1 MKIKSYIRKN
11 RPKFPRMNRFLLFL
25 FIFSTTCKA
34 QTTLGRST
42 EHLLFK
48 EAKSGQAILILK
60 DSLLYKGNP
69 LKQRQFSHTPY
80 PSVLK
85 DYLPFSIHNK
95 TYLVYRGCGTVL
107 EWRNDTIVRVD
118 NSFLHRNQFFAST
131 FTYNNKIYFFGG
143 YGLFTYKNIVTK
155 YNPTTKE
162 WDEEETF
169 GNPPSPRRL
178 ALSHIINNDLYLFSG
193 YEKDEDNFSQNKE
206 VAPIVWKLNL
216 PTMTWSQAGK
226 YSSNLNI
233 NSKDGI
239 ASSFTINEKLYII
252 PLTEY
257 SYVYEIDLKNNTI
270 ITFKGKAKSVEQTF
284 YDNKTNEVVY
294 IYKDGDGVKSLVR
307 TKLQEFLGK
316 QVSREAFILP
326 WYLSLSISVIIIV
339 ITGLF
344 LLLILL
350 LYINKRRSRFVP
362 FSGIT
367 FHSKSTNFYFRGK
380 LLDTLDDA
388 EILILDYLVQNRHR
402 FVSLNELN
410 HLYENEINKNNF
422 STVVKRREVAF
433 ASLLSKLQILTSK
446 IENDILISRK
456 NKEDKR
462 IKEIKLKENFIRIK

>member
-1 MKIKSYIRKN
+1 
-11 RPKFPRMNRFLLFL
+11 MNRFLLFL
-25 FIFSTTCKA
+25 FIFSTTCQA
-34 QTTLGRST
+34 QTILGRST

-69 LKQRQFSHTPY
+69 LQQHQFSHTPY

-85 DYLPFSIHNK
+85 DYLPFFIHNK
-95 TYLVYRGCGTVL
+95 TYLVYRGCGAVL
-107 EWRNDTIVRVD
+107 EWRNDSIVRVD

-169 GNPPSPRRL
+169 GTPPSPRRF
-178 ALSHIINNDLYLFSG
+178 ALSQIIDKNLYLFSG
-193 YEKDEDNFSQNKE
+193 YEKDEANFLQNKE
-206 VAPIVWKLNL
+206 VAPIVWKLHL
-216 PTMTWSQAGK
+216 PSMTWSQVGRFNSAIH
-226 YSSNLNI
+226 I
-233 NSKDGI
+233 NTKDGI
-239 ASSFTINEKLYII
+239 ASSFTANNKLYLI
-252 PLTEY
+252 PLMEY
-257 SYVYEIDLKNNTI
+257 SYTFEIDLKNNTI
-270 ITFKGKAKSVEQTF
+270 TTFKGKPKSIEQSF
-284 YDNKTNEVVY
+284 YDKKTDEVVY

-307 TKLQEFLGK
+307 SRLQEFLGK
-316 QVSREAFILP
+316 QVNKEAFILP
-326 WYLSLSISVIIIV
+326 WYLSLNPVVITIV
-339 ITGLF
+339 ILGLL

-367 FHSKSTNFYFRGK
+367 FHTHSANFYFRGK
-380 LLDTLDDA
+380 LLDTLDDT
-388 EILILDYLVQNRHR
+388 ELLILDYLVQNRHR

-410 HLYENEINKNNF
+410 HLYENDVNKNNF

-433 ASLLSKLQILTSK
+433 ASLLSKLQILTST

>member
-1 MKIKSYIRKN
+1 
-11 RPKFPRMNRFLLFL
+11 MNRFLLFL
-25 FIFSTTCKA
+25 FIFSTTCQA
-34 QTTLGRST
+34 QTILGRST

-48 EAKSGQAILILK
+48 EAKSGEAILILK

-69 LKQRQFSHTPY
+69 LQQHQFSHTPY

-95 TYLVYRGCGTVL
+95 TYLVYRGCGAVL
-107 EWRNDTIVRVD
+107 EWRNDSIVRVD

-169 GNPPSPRRL
+169 GTPPSPRRF
-178 ALSHIINNDLYLFSG
+178 AFSQIIDKNLYLFSG
-193 YEKDEDNFSQNKE
+193 YEKDEANFLQNKE
-206 VAPIVWKLNL
+206 VAPIVWKLHL
-216 PTMTWSQAGK
+216 PSMTWSQVGRFNSAIH
-226 YSSNLNI
+226 I
-233 NSKDGI
+233 NTKDGI
-239 ASSFTINEKLYII
+239 ASSFTANNKLYLI
-252 PLTEY
+252 PLIEY
-257 SYVYEIDLKNNTI
+257 SYTFEIDLKKNTI
-270 ITFKGKAKSVEQTF
+270 TTFKGKPKSVEQSF
-284 YDNKTNEVVY
+284 YDKKTDEVVY

-307 TKLQEFLGK
+307 SRLQEFLGK
-316 QVSREAFILP
+316 QVNKEAFILP
-326 WYLSLSISVIIIV
+326 WYLSLNPVVITIV
-339 ITGLF
+339 ILGLL

-367 FHSKSTNFYFRGK
+367 FHTNSANFYFRGK
-380 LLDTLDDA
+380 PLDTLDDT
-388 EILILDYLVQNRHR
+388 ELLILDYLVQNRHR

-410 HLYENEINKNNF
+410 HLYENDVNKNNF
-422 STVVKRREVAF
+422 STVVKRREIAF
-433 ASLLSKLQILTSK
+433 ASLLSKLQILTATN
-446 IENDILISRK
+446 ENEILIYQK